1 MQNVTYYQKN
11 KDKLLQKSKDYYEK
25 NKDVLLQKS
34 KDYYEKNR
42 EKRNEYRRNKYN
54 NMNDEEKLNGPKYGR
69 EWYHKL
75 DLESK
80 RRIRNY
86 LKTTCHLVEVN

>member
-1 MQNVTYYQKN
+1 M
-11 KDKLLQKSKDYYEK
+11 S
-25 NKDVLLQKS
+25 
-34 KDYYEKNR
+34 
-42 EKRNEYRRNKYN
+42 
-54 NMNDEEKLNGPKYGR
+54 DEEKLNVLKYRR